1 MSFTSGP
8 YATHARA
15 VLAEQDEFEKKNTLL
30 AYNNK
35 VSEFV
40 GFCHSLFPS
49 TSAADNAATV
59 NEEKLFGYLFYT
71 SRRSVRNRGIK
82 HRNSHA
88 RSSSSIQAGM
98 FDREEYDRVMD
109 SSYSEMNN
117 LVGFDVLNQTYSG
130 ILRLWKRECDLGT
143 NNASKDQLRSQR
155 VMSLMNV
162 VKKRKKRMARRDYQE
177 KVKSVLSPYL
187 MVDKI
192 PMIEAWLWQH
202 NAASS
207 TYFSL
212 ASIRDRFVFLLS
224 THAILRDNKSWFGI
238 KALVDYRK
246 NELTKA
252 VTDQS
257 YAKAIKACC
266 KDMSISSR
274 HFVHIG
280 RSVGP
285 IIAEIAE
292 VDGDSI
298 ANLGNWNVTVRE
310 DRYSAKLPLRI
321 MRVMAGHSAEKNVF
335 HLPRSDLK
343 PSEDLQRQIF
353 PFIED
358 HEMILASSPVSH
370 PTALAFLGL
379 LKRLRAIVLQD
390 AAVLLDSGRKHSLFC
405 MEVFTSSAFLEFQTR
420 LLELIHQSRVDPSSL
435 TVRAVLPG
443 ICERLDNLRH
453 QSQRDSNTIR
463 DEVKQ
468 LASTTASK
476 QDMEHYISQFARH
489 IGAFQ
494 CPPPNIA
501 NDSSQHADP
510 AMISVA
516 PLDLVIPYKLKSHNT
531 VTGIWN
537 EWFGLPSTPG
547 MQVSMAGMYA
557 LEQAFKA
564 KWRTHFLPA
573 ESKQFS
579 RMKYIVH
586 SVSNAIEATGKSTDE
601 ILTEYDA
608 LFKSCN
614 FSLFKMEQMLK
625 GGQKHW
631 QI

>member
-1 MSFTSGP
+1 MRIRIPISIAYVCQSNPHVHFT
-8 YATHARA
+8 
-15 VLAEQDEFEKKNTLL
+15 
-30 AYNNK
+30 
-35 VSEFV
+35 
-40 GFCHSLFPS
+40 
-49 TSAADNAATV
+49 
-59 NEEKLFGYLFYT
+59 
-71 SRRSVRNRGIK
+71 
-82 HRNSHA
+82 
-88 RSSSSIQAGM
+88 
-98 FDREEYDRVMD
+98 
-109 SSYSEMNN
+109 
-117 LVGFDVLNQTYSG
+117 
-130 ILRLWKRECDLGT
+130 
-143 NNASKDQLRSQR
+143 
-155 VMSLMNV
+155 
-162 VKKRKKRMARRDYQE
+162 RMAQRDYQE

-224 THAILRDNKSWFGI
+224 THAILRGESMFLADLSDFSDLVIENEGSSECHVLVLQVDTGKTNGLKTLYGRVMRHKNVHLCPIGALGFRLLGRFAFTNEIDVYDLLDNKSWFGI

-370 PTALAFLGL
+370 PTASAFLGL

-420 LLELIHQSRVDPSSL
+420 LLKLIHQSRVDPSSL
-435 TVRAVLPG
+435 TVQAVLPG

-476 QDMEHYISQFARH
+476 QDLEHNISQFARH

-516 PLDLVIPYKLKSHNT
+516 PLDLIIPYKLKSHNT

-547 MQVSMAGMYA
+547 MQASMAGMYA

-586 SVSNAIEATGKSTDE
+586 SVSNAIKATGKSTDE